1 VKSDK
6 EIISEEIPERAFFS
20 PKELGDLGPFS
31 RDYWQK
37 RISDGSV
44 RAVQRNAR
52 RQGSRTLI
60 PRNEVVRHL
69 AEQVR

>member
-1 VKSDK
+1 MKSDR
-6 EIISEEIPERAFFS
+6 EIIAEEIPEKAFFS
-20 PKELGDLGPFS
+20 PRELGDLGPFS
-31 RDYWQK
+31 RDYWSK

-60 PRNEVVRHL
+60 PRGEVIRHL
-69 AEQVR
+69 TEQVR